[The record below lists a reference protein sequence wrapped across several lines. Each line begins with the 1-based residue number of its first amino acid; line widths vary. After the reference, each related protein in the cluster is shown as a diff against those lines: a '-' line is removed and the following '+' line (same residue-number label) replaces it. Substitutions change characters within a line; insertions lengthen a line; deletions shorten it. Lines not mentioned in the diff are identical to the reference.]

1 MLKRKVYSEL
11 LQWKDQ
17 RRTGKLKKCLLVK
30 GARQVGKSSSI
41 ELSHGMLRK
50 VMPSFDS
57 ANDNVV
63 DKHKIMIRMIADKR
77 FIMFPSFS

>member
-30 GARQVGKSSSI
+30 GARQVGKSYI
-41 ELSHGMLRK
+41 IREFGEREYK
-50 VMPSFDS
+50 SFLNIDFF
-57 ANDNVV
+57 
-63 DKHKIMIRMIADKR
+63 RG
-77 FIMFPSFS
+77 FIYNTSTLKSVTAKGGKTSGR